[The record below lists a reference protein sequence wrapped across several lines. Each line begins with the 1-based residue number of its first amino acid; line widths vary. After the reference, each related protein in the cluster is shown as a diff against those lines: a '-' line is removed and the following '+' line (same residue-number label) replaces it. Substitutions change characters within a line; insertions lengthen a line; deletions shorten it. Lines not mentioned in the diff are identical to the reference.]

1 VARRR
6 LLIPL
11 IVMDGNPLDPD
22 PERRHA
28 VMQSLRATASVVPF
42 PGVDGVVAAVR
53 YDSVG
58 AGLRRVEE
66 FGGSAAQDGL
76 PEADTNIAG
85 IPEPRH
91 GQIRRI
97 INSVVAFHKSQRIE
111 PYLQELTARL
121 LDDVLARA
129 ATAGD
134 EGVDV
139 MAGLADAVPPAAMA
153 HVLGFPETDA
163 RAYYRW
169 ADEIGTRFQAAAANG
184 TNLSMGD
191 ACPEFAAYVDA
202 RIEERR
208 SLPRDE
214 WPEDALTRFLVT
226 EVDGERLEPRA
237 IRTQIM
243 FMIGAGSDTTRNL
256 IGNLLFR
263 LALDPKAYA
272 ALRADRTLVDVAVE
286 EALRLDAPA
295 QFLVRT
301 CLRDTD
307 LVDASLTRG
316 QRVFM
321 CIGSGNRDETVF
333 EAAGEFRLDRGA
345 NDHLSFG
352 TGSHICPGSALARL
366 EARTVLAA
374 FVERVER
381 FGLAPGYTF
390 DALASAMLQGP
401 KTLFLLM
408 KGA

>member
-6 LLIPL
+6 LLIA
-11 IVMDGNPLDPD
+11 VDGNPLDPD
-22 PERRHA
+22 PARRHA
-28 VMQSLRATASVVPF
+28 AMRSLRAEGSVVPF
-42 PGVDGVVAAVR
+42 AGLDGVVAAVR
-53 YDSVG
+53 FDSVG

-76 PEADTNIAG
+76 PEAETNIAG

-97 INSVVAFHKSQRIE
+97 INSVVAFHKTQRIE
-111 PYLQELTARL
+111 PYLQEFTARL

-129 ATAGD
+129 TAAGD
-134 EGVDV
+134 GGVDV
-139 MAGLADAVPPAAMA
+139 MSGLADAVPPAAMA
-153 HVLGFPETDA
+153 HLLGFPEADA
-163 RAYYRW
+163 LAYYGW
-169 ADEIGTRFQAAAANG
+169 ADEIGTRFQAAAASG
-184 TNLSMGD
+184 TSLSMGD

-202 RIEERR
+202 RIAERLA
-208 SLPRDE
+208 LPRDG

-256 IGNLLFR
+256 IGNLLYR
-263 LALDPKAYA
+263 LAVAPDVYA

-307 LVDASLTRG
+307 LGDATLTAG
-316 QRVFM
+316 QRVFV
-321 CIGSGNRDETVF
+321 CIGAGNRDETVF
-333 EAAGEFRLDRGA
+333 AAADEFRLDRA
-345 NDHLSFG
+345 SHDHLSFG

-374 FVERVER
+374 FVDRVER
-381 FGLAPGYTF
+381 FRLAPDYEF
-390 DALASAMLQGP
+390 DALPSAMLQGP
-401 KTLFLLM
+401 KTLRLVL
-408 KGA
+408 KGVG